1 MRALHVSAILL
12 ALSLLIPVGCSGD
25 KAPAEAPEAAEK
37 KAEAPTVV
45 PEAVAKP
52 QAPKAEAKAE
62 SKAEAPKAEA
72 SKAEASKVE
81 AAPTGAGGAGCAAAC
96 ANLTKLMLS
105 TLPPQTPP
113 AVRESVMKELA
124 GCPADCAKESNPGE
138 TKCLIS
144 ATSMADLQKCT
155 GLK

>member
-1 MRALHVSAILL
+1 MRALRLSMILL
-12 ALSLLIPVGCSGD
+12 AGSLLILVGCGGD
-25 KAPAEAPEAAEK
+25 K
-37 KAEAPTVV
+37 APTVV

-52 QAPKAEAKAE
+52 QAPKAEAPKVEAPKVETKANAA
-62 SKAEAPKAEA
+62 KTNAPKAEA
-72 SKAEASKVE
+72 
-81 AAPTGAGGAGCAAAC
+81 APAGAGGAGCAAAC

-113 AVRESVMKELA
+113 AVREGVMKELA
-124 GCPADCAKESNPGE
+124 GCPADCAKESNPAE
-138 TKCLIS
+138 IKCLIS